1 MNGVIPGV
9 VGVVVY
15 GVVPPV
21 HAGDVGVVE

>member
-21 HAGDVGVVE
+21 HAGGVGVVE